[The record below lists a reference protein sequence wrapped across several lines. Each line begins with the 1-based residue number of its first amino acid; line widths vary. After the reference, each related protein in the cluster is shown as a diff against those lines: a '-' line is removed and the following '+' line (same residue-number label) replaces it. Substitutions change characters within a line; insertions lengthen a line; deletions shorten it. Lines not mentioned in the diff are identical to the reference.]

1 LSSAHQAGPAAYQ
14 RFDSCDHVD
23 ILMNRTRKYLA
34 AEHMPGVSSALLAN
48 RDARTKVKFL
58 RIRIWKVRAQIG
70 PVMPKITGQ
79 TV

>member
-1 LSSAHQAGPAAYQ
+1 LRGADA
-14 RFDSCDHVD
+14 C
-23 ILMNRTRKYLA
+23 
-34 AEHMPGVSSALLAN
+34 GVRNLGGLYRNAFLKNIISEWSPLLAN

>member
-1 LSSAHQAGPAAYQ
+1 LSTKPEDWYREVGLYEVISALGI
-14 RFDSCDHVD
+14 DSGR
-23 ILMNRTRKYLA
+23 MT
-34 AEHMPGVSSALLAN
+34 ALLAN